1 MSEVVR
7 IDWMMLNIPTILVG
21 VVTNPF
27 KNSYFR
33 GDAFSPTETISTC
46 SGIYGIGNIWKRGLS
61 GVPWGVTVYEAS
73 KFGYLWKIEYQKIV
87 ADRGNECINDHNFYS
102 HD

>member
-46 SGIYGIGNIWKRGLS
+46 SGIYGKG
-61 GVPWGVTVYEAS
+61 A
-73 KFGYLWKIEYQKIV
+73 YLGFPGELLFTKLPSLV
-87 ADRGNECINDHNFYS
+87 SCFL
-102 HD
+102 